1 MSDEISP
8 EKREEIRKIVEKI
21 NPKADLHFTAF
32 LPRPLGKV
40 SGKRLGL
47 VMTSQSALPKAKE
60 HLEKLGG
67 AEVVATSGNLSNRL
81 KLREDLEKFRG
92 IDAVA
97 VELKA
102 AAVDVVTKWAL
113 ERGGIGVIY
122 LDNEPVNIDGKDL
135 RKSVL
140 ELGKRVLGGRRP

>member
-1 MSDEISP
+1 MSDEINP
-8 EKREEIRKIVEKI
+8 EKRAEIRKIVEEI

-32 LPRPLGKV
+32 RPRPLGNI
-40 SGKRLGL
+40 SGKKLGL
-47 VMTSQSALPKAKE
+47 VMTSQSALPKARE
-60 HLEKLGG
+60 HLEGLG
-67 AEVVATSGNLSNRL
+67 AEVVATSGNLSNRP

-113 ERGGIGVIY
+113 ERGIEVIY

-140 ELGKRVLGGRRP
+140 ELGKRVLGRRA

>member
-1 MSDEISP
+1 
-8 EKREEIRKIVEKI
+8 
-21 NPKADLHFTAF
+21 
-32 LPRPLGKV
+32 
-40 SGKRLGL
+40 
-47 VMTSQSALPKAKE
+47 MTSQSALPKAKE
-60 HLEKLGG
+60 HLEGLG
-67 AEVVATSGNLSNRL
+67 AEVVATSGNLSNRP

-113 ERGGIGVIY
+113 ERGGIEVIY

-140 ELGKRVLGGRRP
+140 ELGKRVLGGRRA